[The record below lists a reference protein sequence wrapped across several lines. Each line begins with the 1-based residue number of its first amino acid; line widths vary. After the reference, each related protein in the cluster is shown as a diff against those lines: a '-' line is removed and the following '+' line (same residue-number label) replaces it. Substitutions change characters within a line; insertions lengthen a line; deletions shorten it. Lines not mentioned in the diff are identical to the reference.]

1 MEASD
6 RNLPGFAGFF
16 ENGGIQD
23 CEIEEHN
30 LHYLFKAVCPDL
42 TAIAKVQG
50 VEDQHPSRCVD
61 CNCGAENDVVTSRHG
76 WVMRRTGLDV
86 LANQALY

>member
-16 ENGGIQD
+16 ENGGIQG
-23 CEIEEHN
+23 CEIEEHD
-30 LHYLFKAVCPDL
+30 LHFLFEAVCPDL

-50 VEDQHPSRCVD
+50 VE
-61 CNCGAENDVVTSRHG
+61 G
-76 WVMRRTGLDV
+76 
-86 LANQALY
+86 